1 MHDAVQLLID
11 ENLSPHP
18 KHALVPHTALH
29 TRELGERLS
38 DSWLWEYATAQQL
51 VVLTKDADF
60 VDRMQV
66 SQVERSPRAVI
77 QLHCGNLRAG
87 PMRQFLE
94 IHLGD
99 VIELLDRYHLI
110 HLYSDHIE
118 AF

>member
-1 MHDAVQLLID
+1 MTLYSFLID
-11 ENLSPHP
+11 ENLSPHL
-18 KHALVPHTALH
+18 KHALMPHTAIH
-29 TRELGERLS
+29 TRDLGESLT
-38 DSWLWEYATAQQL
+38 DSWLWEHATVQQL

-94 IHLGD
+94 AHLED
-99 VIELLDRYHLI
+99 VVELLDRYRLI
-110 HLYSDHIE
+110 HLYPDHIE